1 MLLVDA
7 PSQAGRDAAGQP
19 VGSPPRGELR
29 ALLAVEAGS
38 PPFDAA
44 EFAKWILPAGSRVRL
59 LTVPPYH
66 REPGSP
72 WQSLAETI
80 DQPAGGEPADF
91 RITLR
96 ILETAGA
103 EVSSTTRDGSAPDE
117 ILAEAADWGA
127 DLILLGHH
135 NGLGRWFED
144 SLAEIL
150 LKRSVI
156 PVVVVPQLNGASS
169 RSAGR
174 R

>member
-7 PSQAGRDAAGQP
+7 PSQADPGAAGQAED
-19 VGSPPRGELR
+19 PPRRGELR

-44 EFAKWILPAGSRVRL
+44 EFARWILPAGTGVRL

-66 REPGSP
+66 LEPDSP
-72 WQSLAETI
+72 WERRGEQMDEPTGI
-80 DQPAGGEPADF
+80 DPADY

-96 ILETAGA
+96 LLETAGV
-103 EVSSTTRDGSAPDE
+103 EVSSTTRYGPPPDE

-135 NGLGRWFED
+135 NGLGRWFQG

-156 PVVVVPQLNGASS
+156 PVVVVPRLKEASG

-174 R
+174 G